1 MRLPGILRAPFR
13 HYVYSRTVVPIDG
26 SSTRIVYCH
35 TRYPTWKGQD
45 LRVWIQYH
53 LFYRWYS
60 NRNFSGQ
67 DARVLKAQDYGAREH
82 LSASDSVTV
91 AWRNLVLRQARRAP
105 GVEPE
110 STAELPSSEED
121 TDEIQ
126 TPQRTYCAVRFW

>member
-13 HYVYSRTVVPIDG
+13 HYVYTRTVVPIDG

-67 DARVLKAQDYGAREH
+67 DARVLTAQDYGAREH
-82 LSASDSVTV
+82 LSASSDERRVGKECVST
-91 AWRNLVLRQARRAP
+91 WRSRRSADP
-105 GVEPE
+105 
-110 STAELPSSEED
+110 
-121 TDEIQ
+121 
-126 TPQRTYCAVRFW
+126 